1 MLSDYQQ
8 TLLLLTGIN
17 VLLGWSA
24 WLPLA
29 TGQLSLGNAGFMA
42 VGAYLASLLSVQ
54 QHWPLAA
61 ALVAGAMAS
70 GLLGVIV
77 GFPALR
83 LHGIYLA
90 LATLGFGEI
99 VRTFFLNFEPTGG
112 PMGMRGM
119 SGTTLPMVWAW
130 VAAAGLALMAL
141 RHSRLGLSFDAIH
154 DDEVAAELSGLG
166 VTVVKVG
173 AFGAGAALA
182 GLGGG
187 LYAHHILFIE
197 PSTFGFLESIT
208 MVLFVLLGGMRTFWG
223 TLIGAL
229 IFTILPDLLR
239 FLHDWRGAFFG
250 ALLVALLIV
259 RPSGL
264 LPRETLRL
272 PLRVLAGSGGRG
284 R

>member
-1 MLSDYQQ
+1 VSDYQQ

-42 VGAYLASLLSVQ
+42 VGAYLASALTVWAR
-54 QHWPLAA
+54 WPLVPSLLVAA
-61 ALVAGAMAS
+61 AVAGVL
-70 GLLGVIV
+70 GLVV

-99 VRTFFLNFEPTGG
+99 VRTFFLNFERTGG

-119 SGTTLPMVWAW
+119 SGTTLALVTAC
-130 VAAAGLALMAL
+130 VAVIGLCLWGLA
-141 RHSRLGLSFDAIH
+141 HSRLGLSLDAVH
-154 DDEVAAELSGLG
+154 DDEIAAELIGLD
-166 VTVVKVG
+166 VTYIKVG
-173 AFGAGAALA
+173 AFAAGAALA

-197 PSTFGFLESIT
+197 PGTFNFLASIT

-223 TLIGAL
+223 TLLGAAL
-229 IFTILPDLLR
+229 FTLLPEVLR
-239 FLHDWRGAFFG
+239 GLAHWRGAFFG
-250 ALLVALLIV
+250 GLLVVLLIL
-259 RPSGL
+259 RPWGL
-264 LPRETLRL
+264 LPRETLRV
-272 PLRVLAGSGGRG
+272 PLRLRLPVS
-284 R
+284 

>member
-1 MLSDYQQ
+1 VSDYQQ

-42 VGAYLASLLSVQ
+42 VGAYVASTLTVWAR
-54 QHWPLAA
+54 WPLVPSLFAA
-61 ALVAGAMAS
+61 ATVAGVV
-70 GLLGVIV
+70 GFIV

-90 LATLGFGEI
+90 LATLGLGEI
-99 VRTFFLNFEPTGG
+99 MRTFFLNFEPTGG

-119 SGTTLPMVWAW
+119 AGTTLALVWTC
-130 VAAAGLALMAL
+130 VAVTGLGLWALA
-141 RHSRLGLSFDAIH
+141 HSRLGLSLDAVH
-154 DDEVAAELSGLG
+154 DDEIAAELIGLD
-166 VTVVKVG
+166 VTALKVG
-173 AFGAGAALA
+173 AFAVGAALA

-197 PSTFGFLESIT
+197 PGTFNFIESIR

-223 TLIGAL
+223 TLVGAIL
-229 IFTILPDLLR
+229 FTLLPELLR
-239 FLHDWRGAFFG
+239 GLADWRGAFFG
-250 ALLVALLIV
+250 ALLVVLLIL
-259 RPSGL
+259 RPRGL
-264 LPRETLRL
+264 LPRETLRV
-272 PLRVLAGSGGRG
+272 PLRLRLPAR
-284 R
+284 

>member
-1 MLSDYQQ
+1 MLSDYHQ

-24 WLPLA
+24 YLPLA

-42 VGAYLASLLSVQ
+42 VGAYAASLLTVQ
-54 QHWPLAA
+54 MQWPLTPALLVGA
-61 ALVAGAMAS
+61 ALAG
-70 GLLGVIV
+70 GLGVLV

-90 LATLGFGEI
+90 IATLGFGEI
-99 VRTFFLNFEPTGG
+99 VRTFFLNFERTGG

-119 SGTTLPMVWAW
+119 SGTTLGMVWAW
-130 VAAAGLALMAL
+130 VLACGAGLFLLA
-141 RHSRLGLSFDAIH
+141 HSRLGLSLDAVH
-154 DDEVAAELSGLG
+154 DDEVAAELVGLNI
-166 VTVVKVG
+166 TAVKVG
-173 AFGAGAALA
+173 AFGAAAALA

-197 PSTFGFLESIT
+197 PGTFNFLESIT

-223 TLIGAL
+223 TVIGAAV
-229 IFTILPDLLR
+229 FTILPDLLR
-239 FLHDWRGAFFG
+239 FLKDWRGAFFG

-259 RPSGL
+259 RPWGL
-264 LPRETLRL
+264 LSRRTLRI
-272 PLRVLAGSGGRG
+272 PLRRLARADG
-284 R
+284 

>member
-1 MLSDYQQ
+1 MSDYHQ

-17 VLLGWSA
+17 VLLGWGA
-24 WLPLA
+24 YLPLA

-42 VGAYLASLLSVQ
+42 VGAYAASVLTVQ
-54 QHWPLAA
+54 QGWPLTP
-61 ALVAGAMAS
+61 ALLAGALLAAV
-70 GLLGVIV
+70 LGVLV

-83 LHGIYLA
+83 MHGIYLA
-90 LATLGFGEI
+90 IATLGFGEI
-99 VRTFFLNFEPTGG
+99 VRTFFLNYERTGG

-119 SGTTLPMVWAW
+119 SGATLGMVWGW
-130 VAAAGLALMAL
+130 VLACGVLLFAL
-141 RHSRLGLSFDAIH
+141 AHSRLGLSLEAVH
-154 DDEVAAELSGLG
+154 DDEVAAELAGLN
-166 VTVVKVG
+166 VTALKVG

-197 PSTFGFLESIT
+197 PGTFNFLESIT

-223 TLIGAL
+223 TLVGAA

-250 ALLVALLIV
+250 ALLVILLIA
-259 RPSGL
+259 RPFGL
-264 LPRETLRL
+264 LPRQTLRV
-272 PLRVLAGSGGRG
+272 PLRRLAGADG
-284 R
+284 

>member
-1 MLSDYQQ
+1 MLSDYHQ
-8 TLLLLTGIN
+8 TLLMLTGIN

-24 WLPLA
+24 FLPLA

-42 VGAYLASLLSVQ
+42 VGAYAASVLTVQ
-54 QHWPLAA
+54 QQWPLTPALLAGA
-61 ALVAGAMAS
+61 ALAG
-70 GLLGVIV
+70 GLGVLV

-90 LATLGFGEI
+90 IATLGFGEI

-119 SGTTLPMVWAW
+119 SGTTLGMVWAW
-130 VAAAGLALMAL
+130 VLVAGAGLFLLA
-141 RHSRLGLSFDAIH
+141 HSRLGLSLDAVH
-154 DDEVAAELSGLG
+154 DDEVAAELIGLN
-166 VTVVKVG
+166 VTALKVG
-173 AFGAGAALA
+173 AFGAAAALA

-197 PSTFGFLESIT
+197 PGTFNFLESIT

-223 TLIGAL
+223 TLVGAAV
-229 IFTILPDLLR
+229 FTILPDLLR
-239 FLHDWRGAFFG
+239 FLKDWRGAFFG

-259 RPSGL
+259 RPWGL
-264 LPRETLRL
+264 LSRRTLRI
-272 PLRVLAGSGGRG
+272 PLRRLARAGG
-284 R
+284 

>member
-17 VLLGWSA
+17 ILLGWSA

-42 VGAYLASLLSVQ
+42 VGAYLASLLTVQ
-54 QHWPLAA
+54 QHWSPTA
-61 ALVAGAMAS
+61 ALVAGAGAS

-119 SGTTLPMVWAW
+119 SGATLGMVWAW
-130 VAAAGLALMAL
+130 VGAAGLALLAL
-141 RHSRLGLSFDAIH
+141 RHSRLGLSFDAVH

-166 VTVVKVG
+166 VTSVKVG

-197 PSTFGFLESIT
+197 PSTFGFLESIA
-208 MVLFVLLGGMRTFWG
+208 MVLFVLLGGLRTFWG
-223 TLIGAL
+223 TLIGAV
-229 IFTILPDLLR
+229 IFTVLPDLLR

-250 ALLVALLIV
+250 VLLIALLIA

-264 LPRETLRL
+264 LPRQTLRL
-272 PLRVLAGSGGRG
+272 PLRVFAGAGSRS

>member
-1 MLSDYQQ
+1 MLTDYQQ

-17 VLLGWSA
+17 VLLGWGA

-42 VGAYLASLLSVQ
+42 VGAYLASLLTVGL
-54 QHWPLAA
+54 HWPLTA
-61 ALVAGAMAS
+61 ALVAGAAAS
-70 GLLGVIV
+70 GLLGVVV

-119 SGTTLPMVWAW
+119 SGATLGMVWAW
-130 VAAAGLALMAL
+130 VGAVGVAFWAL
-141 RHSRLGLSFDAIH
+141 RHSRLGLSFDAVH
-154 DDEVAAELSGLG
+154 DDEVAAELSGLD
-166 VTVVKVG
+166 VTAVKVG

-187 LYAHHILFIE
+187 LYAHHFLFIE
-197 PSTFGFLESIT
+197 PGTFNFLESIT
-208 MVLFVLLGGMRTFWG
+208 MVLFVLLGGLGTFWG
-223 TLIGAL
+223 TLIGAA
-229 IFTILPDLLR
+229 IFTLLPDLLR

-272 PLRVLAGSGGRG
+272 PLRVLAGSGGR
-284 R
+284 RP